1 MCETMSFCGIIIV
14 DNYGENSSI
23 LKEDCFMQLNLIKQ
37 QIEKGEFNDRFQLLY
52 SDVEGSIKRFMESC
66 DEFAELFGEQREVD
80 LYSAPGRTEV
90 GGNHTDHQLG
100 CVLAGSVNLDV
111 IAVASATDNNI
122 IRVKSKGFDMD
133 TINLDVLTV
142 VEEEKEKAASLIRGM
157 CARLKELG
165 YKVGGFD
172 AYTTSNVLKGSGLS
186 SSAAF
191 EVLIGN
197 IISYMYNDGKI
208 DAVTIAKCAQYSE
221 NVFFGKPSGLMDQM
235 ASSVGGFT
243 AIDFGDK
250 ENPVIE
256 KVDFDLEKQNHSLC
270 IVNTHGNHADLTA
283 DYAAVTVEMRQIA
296 NYFGK
301 DYLRQVDCE
310 KFDKEISV
318 LREKFGDRAVLRA
331 LHFFEENKRAQEERD
346 ALKAGK
352 FDEFLSLVKQSGFSS
367 FMKLQNV
374 YSPANV
380 SEQGLSL
387 ALAVSEQILQGRGA
401 YRVHGGGFAGTIQ
414 AFVPNDLLDT
424 YKQKTEEIF
433 GTGSCYVLNIRSVG
447 GTKIN

>member
-1 MCETMSFCGIIIV
+1 MKLS
-14 DNYGENSSI
+14 
-23 LKEDCFMQLNLIKQ
+23 LIKQ
-37 QIEKGEFNDRFQLLY
+37 QILSGEFDDRFELLY
-52 SDVEGSIKRFMESC
+52 SDVESSVKRYAESC
-66 DEFAELFGEQREVD
+66 DEFANIFGEQREVD

-122 IRVKSKGFDMD
+122 VRVKSKGFDMD
-133 TINLDVLTV
+133 TVNLDTLTPI
-142 VEEEKEKAASLIRGM
+142 ESEKEKAASLIRGM
-157 CARLKELG
+157 CARLSELG

-197 IISYMYNDGKI
+197 IISYIYNDGKI
-208 DAVTIAKCAQYSE
+208 DAVTIAKCAQYAE

-256 KVDFDLEKQNHSLC
+256 KVDFNLEKQNHSLC
-270 IVNTHGNHADLTA
+270 IVNTHGSHADLTA
-283 DYAAVTVEMRQIA
+283 DYAAVPVEMKQVA
-296 NYFGK
+296 EYFGK
-301 DYLRQVDCE
+301 DYLRQVDTNL
-310 KFDKEISV
+310 FYKEIPV
-318 LREKFGDRAVLRA
+318 LREKFGDRAVLRS
-331 LHFFEENKRAQEERD
+331 LHFFEENKRAQDEKE
-346 ALKAGK
+346 ALKAGN
-352 FDEFLSLVKQSGFSS
+352 FDEFLNIVKQSGFSS

-374 YSPANV
+374 YSPSNV
-380 SEQGLSL
+380 NEQGLSL
-387 ALAVSEQILQGRGA
+387 ALALTQDILQDRGA

-424 YKQKTEEIF
+424 YKNRIEAIF
-433 GTGSCYVLNIRSVG
+433 GEGSCYVLDIRPVG
-447 GTKIN
+447 GIKIN